1 MLLGL
6 AIPLAAGLTAAA
18 PVPGDQTLGLL
29 IGVASGVL
37 AYMGAAHLL
46 PEAQAIN
53 PSRITSAVFVATLI
67 GTTVGLMIFLGH

>member
-18 PVPGDQTLGLL
+18 PVPGDQTLGFL
-29 IGVASGVL
+29 IGVAGGVL

-46 PEAQAIN
+46 PEAQAIK
-53 PSRITSAVFVATLI
+53 PSRTTSAVFVVALI
-67 GTTVGLMIFLGH
+67 GTTAGFMTFLGH